1 MDPPYCGGAKAV
13 FGELPDFD
21 FGRYT
26 FLVSYLPEAS
36 GDGMEHRNS
45 TIVTSSRPLA
55 TSAKDNIGTVAHEFF
70 HAWNVERIRP
80 ASLEPFDFTST
91 NMSGELWF
99 AEGFTSYYTDLTLVR
114 AGILSMEEYL
124 QNLSGLMNYVLLSP
138 GSKLHSPVEMSYQ
151 APFVDAA
158 VSVDPVNRGN
168 TFISYYSYGELLGLA
183 LDLRLR
189 TEFEEKSLDGFMRF
203 VWERYGESEIP
214 YTLSNLQ
221 AALAE
226 YSGSREFAETFFAK
240 HIHGNELPDMKEL
253 FSRLGIALEP
263 ANQNR
268 GSLGR
273 AYWQEKNDQLVL
285 GSYTLRGTPL
295 YEAGLDKGDVLLQLN
310 GQAVNSKAMLDSL
323 LAGSR
328 AGDEVA
334 LLYSRFG
341 EERKVTLE
349 LEADPELK
357 LVPQEKA
364 GKKQLR
370 LREEW
375 LESKVK

>member
-1 MDPPYCGGAKAV
+1 
-13 FGELPDFD
+13 
-21 FGRYT
+21 
-26 FLVSYLPEAS
+26 
-36 GDGMEHRNS
+36 MEHRNS